1 MTEVS
6 LHFNLNLIKTQH
18 FINDLFVFYSY
29 FNFFM
34 FCFIGESSILDVPIQ
49 AGDQDFEYLVTVRV
63 RIFDIYGDYGTY
75 SKELVV
81 DKSILYLL
89 TFIINIT

>member
-1 MTEVS
+1 
-6 LHFNLNLIKTQH
+6 
-18 FINDLFVFYSY
+18 
-29 FNFFM
+29 M

-63 RIFDIYGDYGTY
+63 RIFDIYGDYRTY

-81 DKSILYLL
+81 DKSILY
-89 TFIINIT
+89 